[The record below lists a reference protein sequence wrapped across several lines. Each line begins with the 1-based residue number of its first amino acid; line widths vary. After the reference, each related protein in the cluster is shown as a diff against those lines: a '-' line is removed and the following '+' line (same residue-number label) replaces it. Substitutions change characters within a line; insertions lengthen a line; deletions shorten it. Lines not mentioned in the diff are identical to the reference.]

1 MHSNNPLSIQI
12 SKYMFSSFKAARN
25 KCENN
30 IEEENKRKM
39 TSERESR
46 KTVINKEIIF
56 VTNTITG

>member
-1 MHSNNPLSIQI
+1 
-12 SKYMFSSFKAARN
+12 MFSSFKEARD

-30 IEEENKRKM
+30 IKEENKRKM

-46 KTVINKEIIF
+46 KTVINKEIRS